1 MTRSRPL
8 LALSITSVVL
18 VLGLWYLATEV
29 LALAPPLLA
38 PSPVT
43 VVERFIWLLGNEYQG
58 ASLLEHLMSSL
69 GVVLVGWIVAVI
81 LGVALGFAFAW
92 SPVLRD
98 YADPLFQLIRPIPP
112 IAWIPFALLWFGIS
126 PNARIFVVAIAAFA
140 PCVINTYEALR
151 AVDRSVLFAARSAGA
166 SRARTMLEIAFPTAL
181 PKVVVGIQIA
191 LGSAWMTLVAAEL
204 LAAQSGVGYM
214 MQIARTSFQAD
225 VILVGMIL
233 IGAIGMLMSTV
244 LRLIADRVI
253 VWEKRA

>member
-1 MTRSRPL
+1 
-8 LALSITSVVL
+8 
-18 VLGLWYLATEV
+18 
-29 LALAPPLLA
+29 
-38 PSPVT
+38 
-43 VVERFIWLLGNEYQG
+43 
-58 ASLLEHLMSSL
+58 
-69 GVVLVGWIVAVI
+69 VLVGWIVAVI
-81 LGVALGFAFAW
+81 LGVGLGFAFAW
-92 SPVLRD
+92 SPVIRD

-151 AVDRSVLFAARSAGA
+151 GVDRSVMFAARTAGA
-166 SRARTMLEIAFPTAL
+166 SKARTMLEIAFPSAL
-181 PKVVVGIQIA
+181 PKIVVGIQIA

-225 VILVGMIL
+225 VILVGMVL
-233 IGAIGMLMSTV
+233 VGAIGMLMSAL
-244 LRLIADRVI
+244 LRLAVDRAI